1 MEKPYRLGLYE
12 KAMPGNLSWAQKL
25 ACTKEAGFDFMEIS
39 IDETQE
45 KLSRLDYGPEELGGI
60 LSEMQRQ
67 QVFIRTM
74 CLSGHRKYPL
84 GSPDEETRKKSLQI
98 MEKAVDFAHVLGI
111 RIIQLAG
118 YDVYY
123 EESTSMTR
131 RWFQENLK
139 TCVDMAAKKGVIL
152 AFETMETPFMDTV
165 EKSMDYVTSIGSP
178 FLGVYPDMGNLTNAA
193 VSYHGDVLDDIRKG
207 KGHIFAAH
215 LKETVPGVFRE
226 VPFGTGHTDFTA
238 CIRELLRQGVH
249 LYTGEFWYVGSKD
262 WKDDLRFASRFLR
275 GHIESA
281 LESV

>member
-12 KAMPGNLSWAQKL
+12 KAMPGNLSWGGKL
-25 ACTKEAGFDFMEIS
+25 TCAKEAGFDFMEIS
-39 IDETQE
+39 IDETE
-45 KLSRLDYGPEELGGI
+45 DKLSRLDYGPEELSGI

-84 GSPDEETRKKSLQI
+84 GSPDEETRKKSLKI

-111 RIIQLAG
+111 RIIQFAG

-152 AFETMETPFMDTV
+152 AFETME
-165 EKSMDYVTSIGSP
+165 KSMDYVTSIGFP
-178 FLGVYPDMGNLTNAA
+178 YLGVYPDMGNLTNAA
-193 VSYHGDVLDDIRKG
+193 VSYHGDVLSDIRKG

-226 VPFGTGHTDFTA
+226 GPFGTGHTDFTA
-238 CIRELLRQGVH
+238 CVRELL
-249 LYTGEFWYVGSKD
+249 K
-262 WKDDLRFASRFLR
+262 
-275 GHIESA
+275 
-281 LESV
+281 